1 MLGIHFTTCQ
11 FHLDVD
17 NTVLLAKMDLFAT
30 VSNFKSY
37 LKNQPRLVYI
47 KEESTFGEF
56 PSLKKKREREK
67 MADSKGGRWKIGR
80 HLSAVKLALKTFNG
94 LQGGEHAVQVWL

>member
-1 MLGIHFTTCQ
+1 MCQ

-17 NTVLLAKMDLFAT
+17 NTVLLLAKMDLLAT
-30 VSNFKSY
+30 EFNFKSY

-56 PSLKKKREREK
+56 PSLKKREREK
-67 MADSKGGRWKIGR
+67 KWLTVREEGGRLVGT
-80 HLSAVKLALKTFNG
+80 S
-94 LQGGEHAVQVWL
+94 VQ